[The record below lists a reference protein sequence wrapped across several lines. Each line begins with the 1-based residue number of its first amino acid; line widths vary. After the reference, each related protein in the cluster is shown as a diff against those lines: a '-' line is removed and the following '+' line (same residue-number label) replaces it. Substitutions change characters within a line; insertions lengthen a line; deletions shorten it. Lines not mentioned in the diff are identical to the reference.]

1 MWKKIINHKIFRFL
15 ICGAITAAFNVLVIA
30 VMIEHFRLDTPVQR
44 NIANLL
50 SIEVSLIFSFFVYR
64 IWVWSEGN
72 WTIKEILWRQI
83 PLYHFSCGT
92 AVIIRSFI
100 LFPLLNWLGVNYSI
114 NTLIGITLGSI
125 LNYFMSDRLVFNN
138 KMP

>member
-15 ICGAITAAFNVLVIA
+15 LCGAITATFNVLVIA
-30 VMIEHFRLDTPVQR
+30 AMIEKFRFNTPVQR

-50 SIEVSLIFSFFVYR
+50 SIEVSLIFSFFVYK
-64 IWVWSEGN
+64 IWVWSEEN
-72 WTIKEILWRQI
+72 WTVKEVLWCQI

-100 LFPLLNWLGVNYSI
+100 LFPLLDWLGVNYKI
-114 NTLIGITLGSI
+114 NTLIGIILGSI
-125 LNYFMSDRLVFNN
+125 LNYVMTDKLVFN
-138 KMP
+138 KKIP